1 MSIADPAAYKAF
13 DDRKPAA
20 YCRRSK
26 RSTEVCLEQV
36 SVFGI
41 FVIPALGFSLLLPLG
56 VVGHEVSTVLVCL
69 NGLRCGGR
77 SSPFPG
83 CRAKPLTHPNKGAND
98 S

>member
-41 FVIPALGFSLLLPLG
+41 FVISALGFSPPLPLG
-56 VVGHEVSTVLVCL
+56 VVGHEVSTGARLSQWFAVRRAVESISRLP
-69 NGLRCGGR
+69 GKDSDTPQQR
-77 SSPFPG
+77 S
-83 CRAKPLTHPNKGAND
+83 K
-98 S
+98 

>member
-20 YCRRSK
+20 YCLRSK

-41 FVIPALGFSLLLPLG
+41 FVISALGFPYRCRSALL
-56 VVGHEVSTVLVCL
+56 VMKSARCSFVSMVC
-69 NGLRCGGR
+69 GAAGGR
-77 SSPFPG
+77 VHFPVAG
-83 CRAKPLTHPNKGAND
+83 QSL
-98 S
+98 